1 MSSYQFQTR
10 AIGVGKWV
18 VIALLVIAAVFP
30 FYYMIVMSF
39 VRIEDLLRN
48 PLQIFPDLATI
59 TTETYRRVL
68 APEDEGGFGFS
79 RFMRNSA
86 IVATGAT
93 VLTMLLAIPAS
104 YAMTRL
110 RFAGRRQV
118 SALFLAVYMFPTIII
133 AVPIFVGFQVI
144 GLGSS
149 LPGLT
154 IAYIALTVPV
164 CVHMLRSYMESIP
177 EAIDEAAY
185 MDGANRWQIMTRI
198 TVPLT
203 MPTLM
208 STALFAFMIAW
219 NEFLFALLFL
229 TAKKDLWTVSLGL
242 NLLSDG
248 QEVPKTILMAGSVL
262 LTVPIVALY
271 AIAERYL
278 TEGLTAGASKG

>member
-1 MSSYQFQTR
+1 MSSYQLQTR
-10 AIGVGKWV
+10 AISVGKWV

-48 PLQIFPDLATI
+48 PLQLFPDLATI

-164 CVHMLRSYMESIP
+164 CVHMLRSYMQSIP

>member
-1 MSSYQFQTR
+1 
-10 AIGVGKWV
+10 
-18 VIALLVIAAVFP
+18 
-30 FYYMIVMSF
+30 MIMMSF

-48 PLQIFPDLATI
+48 PLQLVPDLTAI
-59 TTETYRRVL
+59 SAETYRRVL
-68 APEDEGGFGFS
+68 APEDEGGFGFA

-86 IVATGAT
+86 FVASGAT
-93 VLTMLLAIPAS
+93 VLTMLLAVPAS

-110 RFAGRRQV
+110 RFAGRRQI

-133 AVPIFVGFQVI
+133 AVPIFVGFQVL

-154 IAYIALTVPV
+154 VAYVALTVPV
-164 CVHMLRSYMESIP
+164 CVHMLRSYMQSIP
-177 EAIDEAAY
+177 ESIDEAAHL
-185 MDGANRWQIMTRI
+185 DGAGRWQVLMRI
-198 TVPLT
+198 TIPLS

-271 AIAERYL
+271 SVAERYL